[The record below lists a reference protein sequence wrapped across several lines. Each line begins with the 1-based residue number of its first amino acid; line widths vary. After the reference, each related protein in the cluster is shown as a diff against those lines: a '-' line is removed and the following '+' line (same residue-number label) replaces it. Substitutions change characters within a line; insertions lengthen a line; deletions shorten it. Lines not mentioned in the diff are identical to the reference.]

1 MQVTLNTINY
11 QQTPLRNNKK
21 SNNTLKNSNPSFEGN
36 SSVLNA
42 FVSKSTFFEPFE
54 KGWDVMTDWIAKNII
69 AKAMNTDLVAKFAE
83 KTKDSKYIAN
93 HIITAGAAVGTA
105 TYVKKTLSLPE
116 EKMESDRK
124 KVLAA
129 NHILTF
135 GVSTAGAYLVDGS
148 LFNRWRKVTNRYAEV
163 YTKDNDLMKK
173 IDNINKTLKAKGKN
187 KIDIIDYANDYLHDK
202 KLVARL
208 KGMDL
213 AKTLLICTLI
223 YRYLVPVAVTPI
235 ANKLGD
241 KFLAH
246 KKEREAELEKS
257 K

>member
-1 MQVTLNTINY
+1 MQVTMNTINY

-21 SNNTLKNSNPSFEGN
+21 SNYTANNSTPSFGGSN
-36 SSVLNA
+36 SVFNA
-42 FVSKSTFFEPFE
+42 FTSKSTFFEPLE

-69 AKAMNTDLVAKFAE
+69 AKAMNTDFVARFAE

-135 GVSTAGAYLVDGS
+135 GVSTAGAYLVDGA
-148 LFNRWRKVTNRYAEV
+148 LFNKWRKVTNRYAEL

-173 IDNINKTLKAKGKN
+173 IDGINKELKSQGKN
-187 KIDIIDYANDYLHDK
+187 KIDVIDYANDYLSDK

-208 KGMDL
+208 KGMDI

-246 KKEREAELEKS
+246 RKEREAELEKA
-257 K
+257 